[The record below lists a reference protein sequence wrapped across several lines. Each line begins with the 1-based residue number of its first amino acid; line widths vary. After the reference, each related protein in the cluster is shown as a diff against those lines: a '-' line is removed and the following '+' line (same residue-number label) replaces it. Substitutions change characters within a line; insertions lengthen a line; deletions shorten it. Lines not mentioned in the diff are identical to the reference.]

1 MIDQKKSEKEEQGNN
16 ILNNQK
22 ENIKMADLS

>member
-22 ENIKMADLS
+22 ENIKMTDLS